1 MPRSYEARCEDDVAH
16 LDVQVERVA
25 PLPTAL
31 GGTPSSAAASSGST
45 KKKNKP
51 NWARIR
57 VVRPLSIAQH
67 DVAMLT
73 GILSQIALRVLPR
86 KGNGDFYI
94 PSDFN
99 KAESSGPG
107 GRIEAPLPLRH
118 LHRTGDVGTCR
129 CQQADNDYTT
139 GHGRKHESLAR
150 QVSIC

>member
-1 MPRSYEARCEDDVAH
+1 M
-16 LDVQVERVA
+16 ERVA

-73 GILSQIALRVLPR
+73 GILSQMALRVLPR
-86 KGNGDFYI
+86 KRNGDFYI

-99 KAESSGPG
+99 KGSHPDPEG
-107 GRIEAPLPLRH
+107 GSKLRCLFDICIGLVMLEHAAASKRTTTTPLATVASMRAWL
-118 LHRTGDVGTCR
+118 G
-129 CQQADNDYTT
+129 
-139 GHGRKHESLAR
+139 K
-150 QVSIC
+150 